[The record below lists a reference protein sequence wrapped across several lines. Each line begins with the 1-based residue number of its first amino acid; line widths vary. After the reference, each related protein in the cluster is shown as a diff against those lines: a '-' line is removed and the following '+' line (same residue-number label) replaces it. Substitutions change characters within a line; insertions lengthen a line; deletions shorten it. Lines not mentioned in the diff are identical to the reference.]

1 MMDIFQFF
9 LNLINFF
16 KIAFAIFFFIVGFVA
31 AFKNIAFVETIIL
44 ALILFFLA
52 TVFSIFIQ
60 SIPGSEDGVI
70 NINYIFSALAGGFA
84 LGKISKWIMERL
96 FM

>member
-1 MMDIFQFF
+1 MDIFKPFF
-9 LNLINFF
+9 DLIIDPLMIGFTILFF
-16 KIAFAIFFFIVGFVA
+16 VVAFVA
-31 AFKNIAFVETIIL
+31 AFRSITFLKTIIL

-60 SIPGSEDGVI
+60 NIPGGEAGVI
-70 NINYIFSALAGGFA
+70 NINYIFLALAGGFA

>member
-1 MMDIFQFF
+1 MMDIQPF
-9 LNLINFF
+9 LNLISLFR
-16 KIAFAIFFFIVGFVA
+16 IAFTIFFFIVAFVA
-31 AFKNIAFVETIIL
+31 AFRSRTFFETIIV

-52 TVFSIFIQ
+52 AVFSIFIQ
-60 SIPGSEDGVI
+60 NILGNEAGVI
-70 NINYIFSALAGGFA
+70 NINYIFLALAGGLA